1 MNWEKQGLRAPE
13 DCRALLGLLDGK
25 ARQAE
30 LEQMGLGVSPET
42 QDLRVTGAS
51 MAFQGCLVRRA
62 RGACKD
68 LQGPLARLESRV
80 PEV

>member
-1 MNWEKQGLRAPE
+1 MNQEKWGHRVPE
-13 DCRALLGLLDGK
+13 DYRALLGLLAGK

-30 LEQMGLGVSPET
+30 LEQMGLGVSQET

-62 RGACKD
+62 RGVTLD
-68 LQGPLARLESRV
+68 M
-80 PEV
+80 

>member
-30 LEQMGLGVSPET
+30 LEQMGLGVFRET
-42 QDLRVTGAS
+42 QDLRVTGAL
-51 MAFQGCLVRRA
+51 MACLDCLVRRA
-62 RGACKD
+62 RGVTLD
-68 LQGPLARLESRV
+68 L
-80 PEV
+80 